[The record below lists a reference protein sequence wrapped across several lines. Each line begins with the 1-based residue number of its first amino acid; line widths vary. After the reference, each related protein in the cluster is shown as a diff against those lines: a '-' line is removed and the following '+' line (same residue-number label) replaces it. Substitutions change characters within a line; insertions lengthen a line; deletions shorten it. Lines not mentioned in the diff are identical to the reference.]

1 MCWSGGIRQF
11 SEAGPAMSDNN
22 LRLQVVLGAVD
33 KLTRPFKNA
42 QAGSKELASAI
53 RQTRDQIKKLS
64 DAGGQLKSFDQLTQ
78 SVSRTGAELD
88 QARLRAQMMT
98 REMSSLESPTKKQTQ
113 ALEAQW
119 RAVSRLEQKQQQETR
134 QMAAARAELYRL
146 GLSAGGGARETARIA
161 RETERYNRQLAEQER
176 RLREV
181 GERQRKLNAIKAK
194 AEKTRELRN
203 SLAGNGAG
211 AMAAGVTTGMT
222 LLAPVKAYSESEN
235 AANQLAGSMMGPGGK
250 VAPEFEKINRLAVAL
265 GDKLPGTT
273 ADFQNMMTMLRRQG
287 MSAQVILGGLGESA
301 AYLGVQLQM
310 APTAAAEFA
319 AKLQD
324 ATQTSE
330 KDMMNLMDVIQKGF
344 YAGVDSGNMLQG
356 FSKISSAM
364 NIINKKGLEA
374 VKTFAPL
381 LVMADQGSMAGESAG
396 NAYRKIFQAALDADN
411 IKAVNDDLKEKG
423 AGIKFNFS
431 DGKGGFGGL
440 ENMYAQLE
448 KLKKLNPETQMATM
462 KDLFGND
469 AETLQAL
476 NIMLSK
482 GIEGYRE
489 TAAKLENQASLRERV
504 DASLNTL
511 GNKWEAATG
520 SFTNAMASIG
530 ETVAP
535 ALKKLADWLGELAS
549 RLDGFVKRHPQ
560 LTSALFKLA
569 AGFAI
574 VATAAGVVSL
584 ALASVLG
591 PMAVVRMSAG
601 VMGLKFSSAFGLIG
615 KAISS
620 VGKSVIWLGRL
631 MFANPILAVIGLIAA
646 GAIYIWQNWDTL
658 GPKFKAMWDAVCN
671 ATGTAW
677 DWIKEKASAAWE
689 GIKSLFFNY
698 TLPGLIAKN
707 WDAIKSGV
715 SEAWANI
722 RQSISDK
729 WNSILAD
736 VAALPA
742 KFQDMGSAIIDS
754 ILNGINAKWETLKNK
769 LSSVT
774 DYLPD
779 WMTGNN
785 KTQGK
790 AQVQVVGGA
799 AAAAVPFAGMYDS
812 GGIIPRGQFGIVGEN
827 GPEIVNGPANVTSR
841 RRTAALASVVAG
853 VMGVAAAPAEAAPL
867 HPYSLPTV
875 AYKQSQP
882 AKSASAPPVMHFE
895 THAPITIYVQPG
907 QSAQDIAREVARQL
921 DERERKTRAKARSN
935 FSDQGGYES

>member
-1 MCWSGGIRQF
+1 
-11 SEAGPAMSDNN
+11 MSDNN

-88 QARLRAQMMT
+88 QARLRAQMMM

-440 ENMYAQLE
+440 ENMYVQLE

-520 SFTNAMASIG
+520 TFTNAMASIG

-535 ALKKLADWLGELAS
+535 ALKSLADWLGELAS
-549 RLDGFVKRHPQ
+549 RLDGFVKRHPS
-560 LTSALFKLA
+560 LTSALFKMA
-569 AGFAI
+569 AGFA
-574 VATAAGVVSL
+574 VAATAIGAISL
-584 ALASVLG
+584 ALASILG
-591 PMAVVRMSAG
+591 PMAIVRVSAG
-601 VMGLKFSSAFGLIG
+601 MLGLKFASVGGLVRAALGGIG
-615 KAISS
+615 KSIL
-620 VGKSVIWLGRL
+620 WLGRL

-671 ATGTAW
+671 ATSTAW

-715 SEAWANI
+715 SEAWVNI

-736 VAALPA
+736 VAELPA

-754 ILNGINAKWETLKNK
+754 ILDGINAKWETLKNK

-785 KTQGK
+785 KTQNK

-853 VMGVAAAPAEAAPL
+853 VMGVAATPAEAAPL
-867 HPYSLPTV
+867 HPFSLPAR
-875 AYKQSQP
+875 AYQTQP
-882 AKSASAPPVMHFE
+882 VKVDSPPSVIRYE
-895 THAPITIYVQPG
+895 INAPIHIVAQSG

-921 DERERKTRAKARSN
+921 DERERKARAKARSN

>member
-1 MCWSGGIRQF
+1 
-11 SEAGPAMSDNN
+11 MSDNN

-161 RETERYNRQLAEQER
+161 QETERYNRQLAEQER

-194 AEKTRELRN
+194 AEKSRELRN

-364 NIINKKGLEA
+364 DIIHKKGLDA
-374 VKTFAPL
+374 AKTFAPL
-381 LVMADQGSMAGESAG
+381 LVMADQAGMAGESAG
-396 NAYRKIFQAALDADN
+396 NAYRKIFQATLNNKKIGKANDALA
-411 IKAVNDDLKEKG
+411 G
-423 AGIKFNFS
+423 TGIKLSFQNN
-431 DGKGGFGGL
+431 KGQFAGL
-440 ENMYAQLE
+440 ENLYAQLE
-448 KLKKLNPETQMATM
+448 KLRKITDDGKRQSVINT
-462 KDLFGND
+462 LFGDD
-469 AETLQAL
+469 AETIQAL
-476 NIMLSK
+476 NIMINK

-620 VGKSVIWLGRL
+620 VGKSIIWLGRL

-754 ILNGINAKWETLKNK
+754 ILDGINAKWEALKSK

-785 KTQGK
+785 KTQDK

-882 AKSASAPPVMHFE
+882 AKSASVPPVMHFE
-895 THAPITIYVQPG
+895 THAPITIYAQPG

>member
-1 MCWSGGIRQF
+1 
-11 SEAGPAMSDNN
+11 
-22 LRLQVVLGAVD
+22 
-33 KLTRPFKNA
+33 
-42 QAGSKELASAI
+42 
-53 RQTRDQIKKLS
+53 
-64 DAGGQLKSFDQLTQ
+64 
-78 SVSRTGAELD
+78 
-88 QARLRAQMMT
+88 
-98 REMSSLESPTKKQTQ
+98 
-113 ALEAQW
+113 
-119 RAVSRLEQKQQQETR
+119 
-134 QMAAARAELYRL
+134 
-146 GLSAGGGARETARIA
+146 
-161 RETERYNRQLAEQER
+161 
-176 RLREV
+176 
-181 GERQRKLNAIKAK
+181 
-194 AEKTRELRN
+194 
-203 SLAGNGAG
+203 
-211 AMAAGVTTGMT
+211 
-222 LLAPVKAYSESEN
+222 
-235 AANQLAGSMMGPGGK
+235 
-250 VAPEFEKINRLAVAL
+250 
-265 GDKLPGTT
+265 
-273 ADFQNMMTMLRRQG
+273 MMTMLRRQG

-440 ENMYAQLE
+440 ENMYVQLE

-520 SFTNAMASIG
+520 TFTNAMASIG

-535 ALKKLADWLGELAS
+535 ALKSLADWLGELAS
-549 RLDGFVKRHPQ
+549 RLDGFVKRHPS
-560 LTSALFKLA
+560 LTSALFKMA
-569 AGFAI
+569 AGFA
-574 VATAAGVVSL
+574 VAATAVGAISL
-584 ALASVLG
+584 ALASILG
-591 PMAVVRMSAG
+591 PMAIVRVSAG
-601 VMGLKFSSAFGLIG
+601 MLGLKFASVGGLVRAALGGIG
-615 KAISS
+615 KSIL
-620 VGKSVIWLGRL
+620 WLGRL

-671 ATGTAW
+671 ATSTAW

-715 SEAWANI
+715 SEAWVNI

-736 VAALPA
+736 VAELPA

-754 ILNGINAKWETLKNK
+754 ILDGINAKWETLKNK

-785 KTQGK
+785 KTQNK

-853 VMGVAAAPAEAAPL
+853 VMGVAATPAEAAPL
-867 HPYSLPTV
+867 HPFSLPAR
-875 AYKQSQP
+875 AYLTQP
-882 AKSASAPPVMHFE
+882 VKVDSPPSVIRYE
-895 THAPITIYVQPG
+895 INAPIHIVAQSG

-921 DERERKTRAKARSN
+921 DERERKARAKARSN

>member
-1 MCWSGGIRQF
+1 
-11 SEAGPAMSDNN
+11 
-22 LRLQVVLGAVD
+22 
-33 KLTRPFKNA
+33 
-42 QAGSKELASAI
+42 
-53 RQTRDQIKKLS
+53 
-64 DAGGQLKSFDQLTQ
+64 
-78 SVSRTGAELD
+78 
-88 QARLRAQMMT
+88 MMT

-364 NIINKKGLEA
+364 DIIHKKGLDA
-374 VKTFAPL
+374 AKTFAPL
-381 LVMADQGSMAGESAG
+381 LVMADQAGMAGESAG
-396 NAYRKIFQAALDADN
+396 NAYRKVFQSVMNTEKVKDA
-411 IKAVNDDLKEKG
+411 NDELKG
-423 AGIKFNFS
+423 TGVRFDFT
-431 DGKGGFGGL
+431 DGKGEFGGL
-440 ENMYAQLE
+440 EKMYTQLAQLQ
-448 KLKKLNPETQMATM
+448 KLNTEKRLATL
-462 KDLFGND
+462 KGIFGDD
-469 AETLQAL
+469 AETLQVL
-476 NIMLSK
+476 NIMITK
-482 GIEGYRE
+482 GISGYRE
-489 TAAKLENQASLRERV
+489 TASKLQNQASLRERV

-677 DWIKEKASAAWE
+677 E

-715 SEAWANI
+715 SDAWANI

-754 ILNGINAKWETLKNK
+754 ILDGVNAKWETLKSK

-895 THAPITIYVQPG
+895 THAPITIYAQPG

-921 DERERKTRAKARSN
+921 DERERRARAKARSN

>member
-1 MCWSGGIRQF
+1 
-11 SEAGPAMSDNN
+11 MSDNN

-53 RQTRDQIKKLS
+53 RQTREQIKKLS

-344 YAGVDSGNMLQG
+344 YAGVDSENMLQG

-364 NIINKKGLEA
+364 DIIHKKGLDA
-374 VKTFAPL
+374 AKTFAPL
-381 LVMADQGSMAGESAG
+381 LVMADQASMAGESAG
-396 NAYRKIFQAALDADN
+396 NAYRKIFQATLNNKKIAKANDALA
-411 IKAVNDDLKEKG
+411 G
-423 AGIKFNFS
+423 TGIKLSFQNN
-431 DGKGGFGGL
+431 KGQFAGL
-440 ENMYAQLE
+440 ENLYAQLE
-448 KLKKLNPETQMATM
+448 KLRKITDDGKRQSVINT
-462 KDLFGND
+462 LFGDD

-476 NIMLSK
+476 NIMINK

-549 RLDGFVKRHPQ
+549 GLDGFVKRHPQ
-560 LTSALFKLA
+560 LTSVLFKLA
-569 AGFAI
+569 AGFAV
-574 VATAAGVVSL
+574 VATATGALSL

-591 PMAVVRMSAG
+591 PVALVRVSAG
-601 VMGLKFSSAFGLIG
+601 VLGLKFSSAFGLIG
-615 KAISS
+615 KAIGA
-620 VGKSVIWLGRL
+620 VGQGIVWLGRL
-631 MFANPILAVIGLIAA
+631 MFANPILAVIGLIAM

-658 GPKFKAMWDAVCN
+658 GPKFKAMWDAVCS
-671 ATGTAW
+671 ATGAAW
-677 DWIKEKASAAWE
+677 EWIKEKASAAWE

-707 WDAIKSGV
+707 WDAIKAGV
-715 SEAWANI
+715 SEAWASV
-722 RQSISDK
+722 RQAISDK

-754 ILNGINAKWETLKNK
+754 ILNGINAKWETLKSK

-779 WMTGNN
+779 WMTGND

-799 AAAAVPFAGMYDS
+799 AAAAVPFAGMYDN
-812 GGIIPRGQFGIVGEN
+812 GGTIPRGQFGIVGEN

-867 HPYSLPTV
+867 HPYSLPAM

-882 AKSASAPPVMHFE
+882 AKSASVPPVIRYE
-895 THAPITIYVQPG
+895 INAPIHITAQPG

-921 DERERKTRAKARSN
+921 DERERKARAKARSS
-935 FSDQGGYES
+935 FSDQGGYDS

>member
-1 MCWSGGIRQF
+1 
-11 SEAGPAMSDNN
+11 MSDNN

-119 RAVSRLEQKQQQETR
+119 RAVSRLEQKQQQEIR

-161 RETERYNRQLAEQER
+161 QETERYNRQLAEQER

-364 NIINKKGLEA
+364 DIIHKKGLDA
-374 VKTFAPL
+374 AKTFAPL
-381 LVMADQGSMAGESAG
+381 LVMADQASMAGESAG
-396 NAYRKIFQAALDADN
+396 NAYRKIFQATLNNKKIGKANDALA
-411 IKAVNDDLKEKG
+411 G
-423 AGIKFNFS
+423 TGIKLSFQNN
-431 DGKGGFGGL
+431 KGQFAGL
-440 ENMYAQLE
+440 ENLYAQLE
-448 KLKKLNPETQMATM
+448 KLRKITDDGKRQSVINT
-462 KDLFGND
+462 LFGDD

-476 NIMLSK
+476 NIMINK

-560 LTSALFKLA
+560 LTSAMFKLA

-601 VMGLKFSSAFGLIG
+601 MMGLKFSSAFGLIG

-620 VGKSVIWLGRL
+620 VGKSIIWLGRL

-754 ILNGINAKWETLKNK
+754 ILNGINAKWETLKSK

-882 AKSASAPPVMHFE
+882 AKPASAPPVMHFE
-895 THAPITIYVQPG
+895 THAPITIYAQPG

-935 FSDQGGYES
+935 

>member
-64 DAGGQLKSFDQLTQ
+64 DAGGKLKSFDQLTQ

-194 AEKTRELRN
+194 AENTRELRN

-250 VAPEFEKINRLAVAL
+250 VAPEFEKINRLAIAL

-364 NIINKKGLEA
+364 DIIHKKGLDA
-374 VKTFAPL
+374 AKTFAPL
-381 LVMADQGSMAGESAG
+381 LVMADQAGMAGESAG
-396 NAYRKIFQAALDADN
+396 NAYRKIFQATLNNKKIGKANDALA
-411 IKAVNDDLKEKG
+411 G
-423 AGIKFNFS
+423 TGIKLSFQNN
-431 DGKGGFGGL
+431 KGQFAGL
-440 ENMYAQLE
+440 ENLYAQLE
-448 KLKKLNPETQMATM
+448 KLRKITDDGKRQSVINT
-462 KDLFGND
+462 LFGDD
-469 AETLQAL
+469 AETIQAL
-476 NIMLSK
+476 NIMINK

-620 VGKSVIWLGRL
+620 VGKSIIWLGRL

-754 ILNGINAKWETLKNK
+754 ILDGINAKWEALKSK

-785 KTQGK
+785 KTQDK

-895 THAPITIYVQPG
+895 THAPITIYAQPG

>member
-1 MCWSGGIRQF
+1 
-11 SEAGPAMSDNN
+11 MSDNN

-53 RQTRDQIKKLS
+53 RQTREQIKKLS

-364 NIINKKGLEA
+364 DIIHKKGLDA
-374 VKTFAPL
+374 AKTFAPL
-381 LVMADQGSMAGESAG
+381 LVMADQASMAGESAG
-396 NAYRKIFQAALDADN
+396 NAYRKIFQATLNNKKIAKANDALA
-411 IKAVNDDLKEKG
+411 G
-423 AGIKFNFS
+423 TGIKLSFQNN
-431 DGKGGFGGL
+431 KGQFAGL
-440 ENMYAQLE
+440 ENLYAQLE
-448 KLKKLNPETQMATM
+448 KLRKITDDGKRQSVINT
-462 KDLFGND
+462 LFGDD

-476 NIMLSK
+476 NIMINK

-549 RLDGFVKRHPQ
+549 GLDGFVKRHPQ
-560 LTSALFKLA
+560 LTSVLFKLA
-569 AGFAI
+569 AGFAV
-574 VATAAGVVSL
+574 VATATGALSL

-591 PMAVVRMSAG
+591 PVALVRVSAG
-601 VMGLKFSSAFGLIG
+601 VLGLKFSSAFGLIG
-615 KAISS
+615 KAIGA
-620 VGKSVIWLGRL
+620 VGQGIVWLGRL
-631 MFANPILAVIGLIAA
+631 MFANPILAVIGLIAM

-658 GPKFKAMWDAVCN
+658 GTKFKAMWDAVCS
-671 ATGTAW
+671 ATGAAW
-677 DWIKEKASAAWE
+677 EWIKEKASAAWE

-707 WDAIKSGV
+707 WDAIKAGV
-715 SEAWANI
+715 SEAWASV
-722 RQSISDK
+722 RQAISDK

-754 ILNGINAKWETLKNK
+754 ILNGINAKWETLKSK

-779 WMTGNN
+779 WMTGND

-799 AAAAVPFAGMYDS
+799 AAAAVPFAGMYDN
-812 GGIIPRGQFGIVGEN
+812 GGTIPRGQFGIVGEN

-867 HPYSLPTV
+867 HPYSLPAM

-882 AKSASAPPVMHFE
+882 AKSASVPPVIRYE
-895 THAPITIYVQPG
+895 INAPIHITAQPG

-921 DERERKTRAKARSN
+921 DERERKARAKARSS
-935 FSDQGGYES
+935 FSDQGGYDS

>member
-1 MCWSGGIRQF
+1 
-11 SEAGPAMSDNN
+11 MSDNN

-161 RETERYNRQLAEQER
+161 QETERYNRQLAEQER

-364 NIINKKGLEA
+364 DIIHKKGLDA
-374 VKTFAPL
+374 AKTFAPL
-381 LVMADQGSMAGESAG
+381 LVMADQAGMAGESAG
-396 NAYRKIFQAALDADN
+396 NAYRKIFQATLNNKKIGKANDALA
-411 IKAVNDDLKEKG
+411 G
-423 AGIKFNFS
+423 TGIKLSFQNN
-431 DGKGGFGGL
+431 KGQFAGL
-440 ENMYAQLE
+440 ENLYAQLE
-448 KLKKLNPETQMATM
+448 KLRKITDDGKRQSVINT
-462 KDLFGND
+462 LFGDD
-469 AETLQAL
+469 AETIQAL
-476 NIMLSK
+476 NIMINK

-620 VGKSVIWLGRL
+620 VGKSIIWLGRL

-754 ILNGINAKWETLKNK
+754 ILDGINAKWEALKSK

-785 KTQGK
+785 KTQDK

-841 RRTAALASVVAG
+841 RHTAALASVVAG

-882 AKSASAPPVMHFE
+882 AKSASVPPVMHFE
-895 THAPITIYVQPG
+895 THAPITIYAQPG

>member
-1 MCWSGGIRQF
+1 
-11 SEAGPAMSDNN
+11 
-22 LRLQVVLGAVD
+22 
-33 KLTRPFKNA
+33 
-42 QAGSKELASAI
+42 
-53 RQTRDQIKKLS
+53 
-64 DAGGQLKSFDQLTQ
+64 
-78 SVSRTGAELD
+78 
-88 QARLRAQMMT
+88 MMT

-194 AEKTRELRN
+194 AENTRELRN

-250 VAPEFEKINRLAVAL
+250 VAPEFEKINQLAVAL
-265 GDKLPGTT
+265 GDRLPGTT

-330 KDMMNLMDVIQKGF
+330 KDMMSLMDLIQKGF

-356 FSKISSAM
+356 FSNISSAM
-364 NIINKKGLEA
+364 SIINQKGIEA
-374 VKTFAPL
+374 AKTFAPL
-381 LVMADQGSMAGESAG
+381 LVMADQSGMDGESAG
-396 NAYRKIFQAALDADN
+396 NAYRKIFQAALDSKN
-411 IKAVNDDLKEKG
+411 IQSVNDDLKG
-423 AGIKFNFS
+423 TGINFNFS
-431 DGKGGFGGL
+431 NGKGGFGGL

-448 KLKKLNPETQMATM
+448 KLSKLNDETRMATI

-469 AETLQAL
+469 AEVMKVL
-476 NIMLSK
+476 NTMIEK
-482 GIEGYRE
+482 GINGYRE

-535 ALKKLADWLGELAS
+535 TLKKLADWLGELAS

-671 ATGTAW
+671 ATSTAW

-707 WDAIKSGV
+707 WDAIKTGV

-754 ILNGINAKWETLKNK
+754 ILDGINAKWEALKSK

-785 KTQGK
+785 KTQDK

-895 THAPITIYVQPG
+895 THAPITIYAQPG

>member
-1 MCWSGGIRQF
+1 
-11 SEAGPAMSDNN
+11 MSDNN

-161 RETERYNRQLAEQER
+161 QETERYNRQLAEQER

-181 GERQRKLNAIKAK
+181 GERQRKLNAIKAR

-364 NIINKKGLEA
+364 DIIHKKGLDA
-374 VKTFAPL
+374 AKTFAPL
-381 LVMADQGSMAGESAG
+381 LVMADQAGMAGESAG
-396 NAYRKIFQAALDADN
+396 NAYRKIFQATLNNKKIGKANDALA
-411 IKAVNDDLKEKG
+411 G
-423 AGIKFNFS
+423 TGIKLSFQNN
-431 DGKGGFGGL
+431 KGQFAGL
-440 ENMYAQLE
+440 ENLYAQLE
-448 KLKKLNPETQMATM
+448 KLRKITDDGKRQSVINT
-462 KDLFGND
+462 LFGDD

-476 NIMLSK
+476 NIMINK

-620 VGKSVIWLGRL
+620 VGKSIIWLGRL

-754 ILNGINAKWETLKNK
+754 ILDGINAKWETLKSK

-853 VMGVAAAPAEAAPL
+853 VMGVAATPAEAAPL
-867 HPYSLPTV
+867 HPYSLPTA

-895 THAPITIYVQPG
+895 THAPITIYAQPG

>member
-1 MCWSGGIRQF
+1 
-11 SEAGPAMSDNN
+11 MSDNN

-119 RAVSRLEQKQQQETR
+119 RAVSRLEQKQQQETNQLSAVR
-134 QMAAARAELYRL
+134 GELYRL
-146 GLSAGGGARETARIA
+146 GLSAGGGARETARIT
-161 RETERYNRQLAEQER
+161 RETEKYNQKLAEQER

-211 AMAAGVTTGMT
+211 EMAAGVATGMT

-250 VAPEFEKINRLAVAL
+250 VAPEFEKINQLAVAL
-265 GDKLPGTT
+265 GDRLPGTT

-330 KDMMNLMDVIQKGF
+330 KDMMSLMDLIQKGF

-356 FSKISSAM
+356 FSNISSAM
-364 NIINKKGLEA
+364 SIINQKGIEA
-374 VKTFAPL
+374 AKTFAPL
-381 LVMADQGSMAGESAG
+381 LVMADQSGMAGESAG
-396 NAYRKIFQAALDADN
+396 NAYRKIFQAALDSKN
-411 IKAVNDDLKEKG
+411 IQSVNDDLKG
-423 AGIKFNFS
+423 TGINFNFS
-431 DGKGGFGGL
+431 NGKGGFGGL

-448 KLKKLNPETQMATM
+448 KLSKLNDETRMATI

-469 AETLQAL
+469 AEVMKVL
-476 NIMLSK
+476 NTMIEK
-482 GIEGYRE
+482 GINGYRE

-535 ALKKLADWLGELAS
+535 TLKKLADWLGELAS

-671 ATGTAW
+671 ATSTAW

-707 WDAIKSGV
+707 WDAIKTGV

-754 ILNGINAKWETLKNK
+754 ILDGINAKWETLKSK

-785 KTQGK
+785 KTQDK

-895 THAPITIYVQPG
+895 THAPITIYAQPG
-907 QSAQDIAREVARQL
+907 QSAHDIAREVARQL

>member
-1 MCWSGGIRQF
+1 
-11 SEAGPAMSDNN
+11 MSDNN

-33 KLTRPFKNA
+33 NLTRPFKNA

-64 DAGGQLKSFDQLTQ
+64 DAGGQLKSFDQLTL

-364 NIINKKGLEA
+364 DIIHKKGLDA
-374 VKTFAPL
+374 AKTFAPL
-381 LVMADQGSMAGESAG
+381 LVMADQASMAGESAG
-396 NAYRKIFQAALDADN
+396 NAYRKIFQATLNNKKIGKANDALA
-411 IKAVNDDLKEKG
+411 G
-423 AGIKFNFS
+423 TGIKLSFQNN
-431 DGKGGFGGL
+431 KGQFAGL
-440 ENMYAQLE
+440 ENLYAQLE
-448 KLKKLNPETQMATM
+448 KLRKITDDGKRQSVINT
-462 KDLFGND
+462 LFGDD

-476 NIMLSK
+476 NIMINK
-482 GIEGYRE
+482 GIEGYRD

-601 VMGLKFSSAFGLIG
+601 GMGLKFSSAFGLIG

-620 VGKSVIWLGRL
+620 VGKSIIWLGRL

-658 GPKFKAMWDAVCN
+658 EPKFKAMWDAVCN
-671 ATGTAW
+671 ATSTAW

-707 WDAIKSGV
+707 WDAIKTGV

-722 RQSISDK
+722 RQSISEK

-742 KFQDMGSAIIDS
+742 KFQDMGGAIIDS
-754 ILNGINAKWETLKNK
+754 ILNGINAKWETLKSK
-769 LSSVT
+769 LSSIT

-785 KTQGK
+785 KTQDK
-790 AQVQVVGGA
+790 AQVQMVGGA

-882 AKSASAPPVMHFE
+882 AKYASAPPVMHFE
-895 THAPITIYVQPG
+895 THAPITIYAQPG

>member
-1 MCWSGGIRQF
+1 
-11 SEAGPAMSDNN
+11 MSDNN

-53 RQTRDQIKKLS
+53 RQTREQIKKLS

-222 LLAPVKAYSESEN
+222 LFAPVKAYSESEN

-344 YAGVDSGNMLQG
+344 YAGVDSENMLQG

-364 NIINKKGLEA
+364 DIIHKKGLDA
-374 VKTFAPL
+374 AKTFAPL
-381 LVMADQGSMAGESAG
+381 LVMADQASMAGESAG
-396 NAYRKIFQAALDADN
+396 NAYRKIFQATLNNKKIAKANDALA
-411 IKAVNDDLKEKG
+411 G
-423 AGIKFNFS
+423 TGIKLSFQNN
-431 DGKGGFGGL
+431 KGQFAGL
-440 ENMYAQLE
+440 ENLYAQLE
-448 KLKKLNPETQMATM
+448 KLRKITDDGKRQSVINT
-462 KDLFGND
+462 LFGDD

-476 NIMLSK
+476 NIMINK

-549 RLDGFVKRHPQ
+549 GLDGFVKRHPQ
-560 LTSALFKLA
+560 LTSVLFKLA
-569 AGFAI
+569 AGFAV
-574 VATAAGVVSL
+574 VATATGALSL

-591 PMAVVRMSAG
+591 PVAIVRVSAG
-601 VMGLKFSSAFGLIG
+601 VLGLKFSSAFGLIG
-615 KAISS
+615 KAIGA
-620 VGKSVIWLGRL
+620 VGQGIVWLGRL
-631 MFANPILAVIGLIAA
+631 MFANPILAVIGLIAM

-658 GPKFKAMWDAVCN
+658 GPKFKAMWDAVCS
-671 ATGTAW
+671 ATGAAW
-677 DWIKEKASAAWE
+677 EWIKEKASAAWE

-707 WDAIKSGV
+707 WDAIKAGV
-715 SEAWANI
+715 SEAWASV
-722 RQSISDK
+722 RQAISDK

-754 ILNGINAKWETLKNK
+754 ILNGINAKWETLKSK

-779 WMTGNN
+779 WMTGND

-799 AAAAVPFAGMYDS
+799 AAAAVPFAGMYDN
-812 GGIIPRGQFGIVGEN
+812 GGTIPRGQFGIVGEN

-867 HPYSLPTV
+867 HPYSLPAM

-882 AKSASAPPVMHFE
+882 AKSASVPPVIRYE
-895 THAPITIYVQPG
+895 INAPIHITAQPG

-921 DERERKTRAKARSN
+921 DERERKARAKARSS
-935 FSDQGGYES
+935 FSDQGGYDS

>member
-1 MCWSGGIRQF
+1 
-11 SEAGPAMSDNN
+11 
-22 LRLQVVLGAVD
+22 
-33 KLTRPFKNA
+33 
-42 QAGSKELASAI
+42 
-53 RQTRDQIKKLS
+53 
-64 DAGGQLKSFDQLTQ
+64 
-78 SVSRTGAELD
+78 
-88 QARLRAQMMT
+88 
-98 REMSSLESPTKKQTQ
+98 
-113 ALEAQW
+113 
-119 RAVSRLEQKQQQETR
+119 
-134 QMAAARAELYRL
+134 
-146 GLSAGGGARETARIA
+146 
-161 RETERYNRQLAEQER
+161 
-176 RLREV
+176 
-181 GERQRKLNAIKAK
+181 
-194 AEKTRELRN
+194 
-203 SLAGNGAG
+203 
-211 AMAAGVTTGMT
+211 MT

-364 NIINKKGLEA
+364 DIIHKKGLDA
-374 VKTFAPL
+374 AKTFAPL
-381 LVMADQGSMAGESAG
+381 LVMADQASMAGESAG
-396 NAYRKIFQAALDADN
+396 NAYRKIFQATLNNKKIGKANDALA
-411 IKAVNDDLKEKG
+411 G
-423 AGIKFNFS
+423 MGIKLSFQNN
-431 DGKGGFGGL
+431 KGQFAGL
-440 ENMYAQLE
+440 ENLYAQLE
-448 KLKKLNPETQMATM
+448 KLRKITDDGKRQSVINT
-462 KDLFGND
+462 LFGDD

-476 NIMLSK
+476 NIMINK

-620 VGKSVIWLGRL
+620 VGKSIIWLGRL

-658 GPKFKAMWDAVCN
+658 EPKFKAMWDAVCN
-671 ATGTAW
+671 ATSTAW

-707 WDAIKSGV
+707 WDAIKTGV

-754 ILNGINAKWETLKNK
+754 ILNGINAKWETLKSK

-785 KTQGK
+785 KTQDK

-895 THAPITIYVQPG
+895 THAPITIYAQPG

>member
-161 RETERYNRQLAEQER
+161 QETERYNRQLAEQER

-181 GERQRKLNAIKAK
+181 GERQRKLNAIKAR

-364 NIINKKGLEA
+364 DIIHKKGLDA
-374 VKTFAPL
+374 AKTFAPL
-381 LVMADQGSMAGESAG
+381 LVMADQAGMAGESAG
-396 NAYRKIFQAALDADN
+396 NAYRKIFQATLNNKKIGKANDALA
-411 IKAVNDDLKEKG
+411 G
-423 AGIKFNFS
+423 TGIKLSFQNN
-431 DGKGGFGGL
+431 KGQFAGL
-440 ENMYAQLE
+440 ENLYAQLE
-448 KLKKLNPETQMATM
+448 KLRKITDDGKRQSVINT
-462 KDLFGND
+462 LFGDD
-469 AETLQAL
+469 AETIQAL
-476 NIMLSK
+476 NIMINK

-620 VGKSVIWLGRL
+620 VGKSIIWLGRL

-754 ILNGINAKWETLKNK
+754 ILDGINAKWEALKSK

-785 KTQGK
+785 KTQDK

-882 AKSASAPPVMHFE
+882 AKSASVPPVMHFE
-895 THAPITIYVQPG
+895 THAPITIYAQPG

>member
-1 MCWSGGIRQF
+1 
-11 SEAGPAMSDNN
+11 MSDNN

-431 DGKGGFGGL
+431 
-440 ENMYAQLE
+440 
-448 KLKKLNPETQMATM
+448 
-462 KDLFGND
+462 
-469 AETLQAL
+469 
-476 NIMLSK
+476 
-482 GIEGYRE
+482 
-489 TAAKLENQASLRERV
+489 
-504 DASLNTL
+504 
-511 GNKWEAATG
+511 
-520 SFTNAMASIG
+520 
-530 ETVAP
+530 
-535 ALKKLADWLGELAS
+535 
-549 RLDGFVKRHPQ
+549 
-560 LTSALFKLA
+560 
-569 AGFAI
+569 
-574 VATAAGVVSL
+574 
-584 ALASVLG
+584 
-591 PMAVVRMSAG
+591 
-601 VMGLKFSSAFGLIG
+601 VM
-615 KAISS
+615 
-620 VGKSVIWLGRL
+620 
-631 MFANPILAVIGLIAA
+631 
-646 GAIYIWQNWDTL
+646 T
-658 GPKFKAMWDAVCN
+658 
-671 ATGTAW
+671 
-677 DWIKEKASAAWE
+677 
-689 GIKSLFFNY
+689 
-698 TLPGLIAKN
+698 
-707 WDAIKSGV
+707 
-715 SEAWANI
+715 
-722 RQSISDK
+722 
-729 WNSILAD
+729 
-736 VAALPA
+736 
-742 KFQDMGSAIIDS
+742 
-754 ILNGINAKWETLKNK
+754 
-769 LSSVT
+769 
-774 DYLPD
+774 
-779 WMTGNN
+779 
-785 KTQGK
+785 
-790 AQVQVVGGA
+790 
-799 AAAAVPFAGMYDS
+799 
-812 GGIIPRGQFGIVGEN
+812 
-827 GPEIVNGPANVTSR
+827 
-841 RRTAALASVVAG
+841 
-853 VMGVAAAPAEAAPL
+853 
-867 HPYSLPTV
+867 PT
-875 AYKQSQP
+875 Y
-882 AKSASAPPVMHFE
+882 
-895 THAPITIYVQPG
+895 
-907 QSAQDIAREVARQL
+907 
-921 DERERKTRAKARSN
+921 
-935 FSDQGGYES
+935 

>member
-1 MCWSGGIRQF
+1 
-11 SEAGPAMSDNN
+11 MSDNN

-42 QAGSKELASAI
+42 QAGSRELASAI
-53 RQTRDQIKKLS
+53 RQTRDQLQKLS
-64 DAGGQLKSFDQLTQ
+64 DAGGQLKSFDQLTHTLG
-78 SVSRTGAELD
+78 RTGTELD
-88 QARLRAQMMT
+88 QARLRAQMLT
-98 REMSSLESPTKKQTQ
+98 REMSAIESPTKKQTQ

-119 RAVSRLEQKQQQETR
+119 RAVSRLEQKQKQET
-134 QMAAARAELYRL
+134 QQLSAARAELYRL
-146 GLSAGGGARETARIA
+146 GLSAGGGARETARIS
-161 RETERYNRQLAEQER
+161 RETEKYNRQLAEQER

-181 GERQRKLNAIKAK
+181 GERQRKLSAIKAK

-203 SLAGNGAG
+203 TLAGNGAG
-211 AMAAGVTTGMT
+211 AMAAGVATGMT
-222 LLAPVKAYSESEN
+222 LLAPVRDYSESEN

-250 VAPEFEKINRLAVAL
+250 VAPEFEKINKLALAL

-330 KDMMNLMDVIQKGF
+330 KDMMSLMDLIQKGF

-364 NIINKKGLEA
+364 DIINKKGLDA
-374 VKTFAPL
+374 AKTFAPL
-381 LVMADQGSMAGESAG
+381 LVMADQSGMAGESAG
-396 NAYRKIFQAALDADN
+396 NAYRKVFQAALDADN
-411 IKAVNDDLKEKG
+411 IKAVNDDLKVKG
-423 AGIKFNFS
+423 ANIKFSFS

-440 ENMYAQLE
+440 ENMYAQLD
-448 KLKKLNPETQMATM
+448 KLKQLNPETRMATI

-469 AETLQAL
+469 AEMLQVL
-476 NIMLSK
+476 NNMISK
-482 GIEGYRE
+482 GIQGYRE
-489 TAAKLENQASLRERV
+489 TAAKLGNQASLRERV

-520 SFTNAMASIG
+520 TFTNAMASIG

-535 ALKKLADWLGELAS
+535 ALKNMADWLGKLAS
-549 RLDGFVKRHPQ
+549 QLDNLVKRHPV
-560 LTSALFKLA
+560 LTSALFKMVAGFSIVAAA
-569 AGFAI
+569 AG
-574 VATAAGVVSL
+574 AASL

-591 PMAVVRMSAG
+591 PMAIVRMSAAKL
-601 VMGLKFSSAFGLIG
+601 GLKFVSVSGLIRDALSLIG
-615 KAISS
+615 KSILW
-620 VGKSVIWLGRL
+620 VGRL
-631 MFANPILAVIGLIAA
+631 MMANPILAVIGLIAM
-646 GAIYIWQNWDTL
+646 GAILIWQNWDTL
-658 GPKFKAMWDAVCN
+658 GPKFKAMWDAVCAVTN
-671 ATGTAW
+671 AAW
-677 DWIKEKASAAWE
+677 DWISQKVATAWE
-689 GIKSLFFNY
+689 AIKGLFFNY

-707 WDAIKSGV
+707 WDVIQAGV
-715 SEAWANI
+715 SEAWATV
-722 RQSISDK
+722 RQTISDK
-729 WNSILAD
+729 WAAILAD

-742 KFQDMGSAIIDS
+742 KFQEMGSAIIDS
-754 ILNGINAKWETLKNK
+754 ILNGINAKWETLKSK

-785 KTQGK
+785 KAPGK
-790 AQVQVVGGA
+790 TQVQVVGSA
-799 AAAAVPFAGMYDS
+799 AAAAVPFAGIYDN
-812 GGIIPRGQFGIVGEN
+812 GGAIPRGQFGVVGEN
-827 GPEIVNGPANVTSR
+827 GPEIVNGPANVISR

-853 VMGVAAAPAEAAPL
+853 MMGTAAVPAEAAPL
-867 HPYSLPTV
+867 HPMSLPAATYR
-875 AYKQSQP
+875 APAEKTASQP
-882 AKSASAPPVMHFE
+882 SVVRYE
-895 THAPITIYVQPG
+895 INAPIHIIAQPG

-921 DERERKTRAKARSN
+921 DERERRARAKARSSY
-935 FSDQGGYES
+935 SDQGGYES

>member
-1 MCWSGGIRQF
+1 
-11 SEAGPAMSDNN
+11 MSDNN

-520 SFTNAMASIG
+520 TFTNAMASIG

-535 ALKKLADWLGELAS
+535 ALKNLADWLGELAS
-549 RLDGFVKRHPQ
+549 RLDGFVKRHPS
-560 LTSALFKLA
+560 LTSALFKMA
-569 AGFAI
+569 AGFA
-574 VATAAGVVSL
+574 VAATAVGAISL
-584 ALASVLG
+584 ALASILG
-591 PMAVVRMSAG
+591 PMAIIRV
-601 VMGLKFSSAFGLIG
+601 
-615 KAISS
+615 
-620 VGKSVIWLGRL
+620 
-631 MFANPILAVIGLIAA
+631 
-646 GAIYIWQNWDTL
+646 
-658 GPKFKAMWDAVCN
+658 
-671 ATGTAW
+671 
-677 DWIKEKASAAWE
+677 SAAC
-689 GIKSLFFNY
+689 
-698 TLPGLIAKN
+698 
-707 WDAIKSGV
+707 
-715 SEAWANI
+715 WA
-722 RQSISDK
+722 
-729 WNSILAD
+729 
-736 VAALPA
+736 
-742 KFQDMGSAIIDS
+742 
-754 ILNGINAKWETLKNK
+754 
-769 LSSVT
+769 
-774 DYLPD
+774 
-779 WMTGNN
+779 
-785 KTQGK
+785 
-790 AQVQVVGGA
+790 
-799 AAAAVPFAGMYDS
+799 
-812 GGIIPRGQFGIVGEN
+812 
-827 GPEIVNGPANVTSR
+827 
-841 RRTAALASVVAG
+841 
-853 VMGVAAAPAEAAPL
+853 
-867 HPYSLPTV
+867 
-875 AYKQSQP
+875 
-882 AKSASAPPVMHFE
+882 
-895 THAPITIYVQPG
+895 
-907 QSAQDIAREVARQL
+907 
-921 DERERKTRAKARSN
+921 
-935 FSDQGGYES
+935 

>member
-1 MCWSGGIRQF
+1 
-11 SEAGPAMSDNN
+11 MSDNN

-53 RQTRDQIKKLS
+53 RQTREQIKKLS

-330 KDMMNLMDVIQKGF
+330 KDMINLMDVIQKGF

-364 NIINKKGLEA
+364 DIIHKKGLDA
-374 VKTFAPL
+374 AKTFAPL
-381 LVMADQGSMAGESAG
+381 LVMADQASMAGESAG
-396 NAYRKIFQAALDADN
+396 NAYRKIFQATLNNKKIAKANDALA
-411 IKAVNDDLKEKG
+411 G
-423 AGIKFNFS
+423 TGIKLSFQNN
-431 DGKGGFGGL
+431 KGQFAGL
-440 ENMYAQLE
+440 ENLYAQLE
-448 KLKKLNPETQMATM
+448 KLRKITDDGKRQSVINT
-462 KDLFGND
+462 LFGDD

-476 NIMLSK
+476 NIMINK

-549 RLDGFVKRHPQ
+549 GLDGFVKRHPQ
-560 LTSALFKLA
+560 LTSVLFKLA
-569 AGFAI
+569 AGFAV
-574 VATAAGVVSL
+574 VATATGALSL

-591 PMAVVRMSAG
+591 PVALVRVSAG
-601 VMGLKFSSAFGLIG
+601 VLGLKFSSAFGLIG
-615 KAISS
+615 KAIGA
-620 VGKSVIWLGRL
+620 VGQGIVWLGRL
-631 MFANPILAVIGLIAA
+631 MFANPILAVIGLIAM

-658 GPKFKAMWDAVCN
+658 GTKFKAMWDAVCS
-671 ATGTAW
+671 ATGAAW
-677 DWIKEKASAAWE
+677 EWIKEKASAAWE

-707 WDAIKSGV
+707 WDAIKAGV
-715 SEAWANI
+715 SEAWASV
-722 RQSISDK
+722 RQAISDK

-754 ILNGINAKWETLKNK
+754 ILNGINAKWETLKSK

-779 WMTGNN
+779 WMTGND

-799 AAAAVPFAGMYDS
+799 AAAAVPFAGMYDN
-812 GGIIPRGQFGIVGEN
+812 GGTIPRGQFGIVGEN

-867 HPYSLPTV
+867 HPYSLPAM

-882 AKSASAPPVMHFE
+882 AKSASVPPVIRYE
-895 THAPITIYVQPG
+895 INAPIHITAQPG

-921 DERERKTRAKARSN
+921 DERERKARAKARSS
-935 FSDQGGYES
+935 FSDQGGYDS

>member
-1 MCWSGGIRQF
+1 
-11 SEAGPAMSDNN
+11 
-22 LRLQVVLGAVD
+22 
-33 KLTRPFKNA
+33 
-42 QAGSKELASAI
+42 
-53 RQTRDQIKKLS
+53 
-64 DAGGQLKSFDQLTQ
+64 
-78 SVSRTGAELD
+78 
-88 QARLRAQMMT
+88 
-98 REMSSLESPTKKQTQ
+98 
-113 ALEAQW
+113 
-119 RAVSRLEQKQQQETR
+119 
-134 QMAAARAELYRL
+134 
-146 GLSAGGGARETARIA
+146 
-161 RETERYNRQLAEQER
+161 
-176 RLREV
+176 
-181 GERQRKLNAIKAK
+181 
-194 AEKTRELRN
+194 
-203 SLAGNGAG
+203 
-211 AMAAGVTTGMT
+211 
-222 LLAPVKAYSESEN
+222 
-235 AANQLAGSMMGPGGK
+235 
-250 VAPEFEKINRLAVAL
+250 
-265 GDKLPGTT
+265 
-273 ADFQNMMTMLRRQG
+273 
-287 MSAQVILGGLGESA
+287 
-301 AYLGVQLQM
+301 
-310 APTAAAEFA
+310 
-319 AKLQD
+319 
-324 ATQTSE
+324 
-330 KDMMNLMDVIQKGF
+330 
-344 YAGVDSGNMLQG
+344 
-356 FSKISSAM
+356 
-364 NIINKKGLEA
+364 
-374 VKTFAPL
+374 
-381 LVMADQGSMAGESAG
+381 
-396 NAYRKIFQAALDADN
+396 
-411 IKAVNDDLKEKG
+411 
-423 AGIKFNFS
+423 
-431 DGKGGFGGL
+431 
-440 ENMYAQLE
+440 
-448 KLKKLNPETQMATM
+448 
-462 KDLFGND
+462 
-469 AETLQAL
+469 
-476 NIMLSK
+476 
-482 GIEGYRE
+482 
-489 TAAKLENQASLRERV
+489 
-504 DASLNTL
+504 
-511 GNKWEAATG
+511 
-520 SFTNAMASIG
+520 MASIG

-535 ALKKLADWLGELAS
+535 TLKKLADWLGELAS

-671 ATGTAW
+671 ATSTAW

-707 WDAIKSGV
+707 WDAIKTGV

-729 WNSILAD
+729 WNSILSD
-736 VAALPA
+736 VSALPA

-754 ILNGINAKWETLKNK
+754 ILNGINAKWETLKSK

-779 WMTGNN
+779 WMIGND

-799 AAAAVPFAGMYDS
+799 ATAAVPFAGMYDN
-812 GGIIPRGQFGIVGEN
+812 GGTIPRGQFGIVGEN

-895 THAPITIYVQPG
+895 THAPITIYAQPG
-907 QSAQDIAREVARQL
+907 QSAHDIAREVARQL

-935 FSDQGGYES
+935 FSDQGDMNHDDGAGFICIYVAHCPLSGAAVSA

>member
-1 MCWSGGIRQF
+1 MCWSGDTKPF

-64 DAGGQLKSFDQLTQ
+64 DAGGQLKSFDQLTL

-88 QARLRAQMMT
+88 QARLRTQMMT

-364 NIINKKGLEA
+364 DIIHKKGLDA
-374 VKTFAPL
+374 AKTFAPL
-381 LVMADQGSMAGESAG
+381 LVMADQASMAGESAG
-396 NAYRKIFQAALDADN
+396 NAYRKIFQATLNNKKIGKANDALA
-411 IKAVNDDLKEKG
+411 G
-423 AGIKFNFS
+423 MGIKLSFQNN
-431 DGKGGFGGL
+431 KGQFAGL
-440 ENMYAQLE
+440 ENLYAQLE
-448 KLKKLNPETQMATM
+448 KLRKITDDGKRQSVINT
-462 KDLFGND
+462 LFGDD

-476 NIMLSK
+476 NIMINK

-620 VGKSVIWLGRL
+620 VGKSIIWLGRL

-658 GPKFKAMWDAVCN
+658 EPKFKAMWDAVCN
-671 ATGTAW
+671 ATSTAW

-707 WDAIKSGV
+707 WDAIKTGV

-754 ILNGINAKWETLKNK
+754 ILNGINAKWETLKSK

-785 KTQGK
+785 KTQDK

-895 THAPITIYVQPG
+895 THAPITIYAQPG